1 MLFKKLY
8 KQFKKDQ
15 KFRKTLREFDTTLF
29 PIEFFE
35 DNKISFPSEENPLVS
50 IIIPIHNQLKY
61 TLNCLY
67 SIMQIEDGIA
77 KEIIIIDDK
86 STDQSLTFLKNIT
99 GITIIENK
107 ENIGF
112 LKSVNKGI
120 EKANSEFIYLLNN
133 DTKVLPQYLSS
144 LLEVFKNN
152 KDAGAVGSK
161 LIFADGTLQ
170 EAGCL
175 LFNNEVAV
183 NRGAAQSVDDPKFNY
198 LKKVDYC
205 SGCSLLFRRVD
216 REQKLNLLAE
226 IYSPAYYEETDLC
239 MRLIHDQGLTVY
251 YQPQSEII
259 HFENISYQ
267 NKAQNKTKLI
277 QKNHR
282 IFWDQWKS
290 KVLNNQWI
298 GSSDKKVLNDHVDY
312 EKIVLLVEE
321 YVPKYDQDSGSN
333 RFTEIVKILVNN
345 KCKVYLLVKNIHV
358 DDDHTY
364 ISLFESM
371 GVEVIREYLSTKG
384 EITRVE
390 KQIDSIYQTIDYIW
404 VFRPEGYEY
413 YSNFLRKADCKAKII
428 YDMVDLHFL
437 RFTRETDFIEKSK
450 DKLKR
455 ENEVKELEQKALKE
469 ADFVVAISDKEKD
482 IIIDLGI
489 DKEKVF
495 IVSNI
500 HSVKENITQPN
511 FKDRNDLIFIGGF
524 HHQPNVDAVLYLN
537 KEIMPLVWE
546 KNENIKVKIIGG
558 SLPEEIKALHTD
570 RFQILGYQKD
580 IDHYFLSAKAF
591 VAPLRYGA
599 GVKGKIGQALEY
611 KLPVISTTIGV
622 EGMMLKPDI
631 NVLVAETDDAQNFAN
646 HILQIYE
653 DEQLWKKLHHNSEE
667 GLDYFS
673 VKKQEENIIE
683 LLQF

>member
-15 KFRKTLREFDTTLF
+15 KFKKTLRKFDTTLF

-35 DNKISFPSEENPLVS
+35 NNKIGFPAEKNALVS
-50 IIIPIHNQLKY
+50 IVIPVHNQLIY

-67 SIMQIEDGIA
+67 SIMQVEDGIA

-86 STDQSLTFLKNIT
+86 SNDQSLTFLKNIT

-120 EKANSEFIYLLNN
+120 ESANAEFIYLLNN

-144 LLEVFKNN
+144 LLAVFKNN

-183 NRGAAQSVDDPKFNY
+183 NRGAAQSADDPKFNY

-216 REQKLNLLAE
+216 RDQKLNLLAE

-267 NKAQNKTKLI
+267 NKSENKFKLI

-282 IFWDQWKS
+282 IFWDKWKS
-290 KVLNNQWI
+290 KVFNNQWI
-298 GSSDKKVLNDHVDY
+298 GSSDKKILNDHANY

-321 YVPKYDQDSGSN
+321 YMPKYDQDSGSN
-333 RFTEIVKILVNN
+333 RFTEIVKILVSS
-345 KCKVYLLVKNIHV
+345 KCKVYLLVKNIYLK
-358 DDDHTY
+358 DDHIY
-364 ISLFESM
+364 ISLFESL
-371 GVEVIREYLSTKG
+371 GVEVIREYLSTKD
-384 EITRVE
+384 EIIRVE
-390 KQIDSIYQTIDYIW
+390 KQIDSIYQTIDYLW

-413 YSNFLRKADCKAKII
+413 YINFLRKADCKAKII

-437 RFTRETDFIEKSK
+437 RFERETDFIEKSK
-450 DKLKR
+450 GKLKR
-455 ENEVKELEQKALKE
+455 ENEVKALEQKALKE
-469 ADFVVAISDKEKD
+469 ADFVVAISGKEKD
-482 IIIDLGI
+482 VIIDLGI
-489 DKEKVF
+489 DTEKIF

-500 HSVKENITQPN
+500 HRVKEDTQQLN
-511 FKDRNDLIFIGGF
+511 FKDRNGLIFIGGF
-524 HHQPNVDAVLYLN
+524 HHQPNVDAVLYLS
-537 KEIMPLVWE
+537 KEIMPLVWDQN
-546 KNENIKVKIIGG
+546 KKIIVKIIGG

-570 RFQILGYQKD
+570 RFQILGYQKE
-580 IDHYFLSAKAF
+580 IDHYFLSAKVF

-631 NVLVAETDDAQNFAN
+631 NVLVADNDDAQNFAN
-646 HILQIYE
+646 HISQIYN
-653 DEQLWKKLHHNSEE
+653 DEQLWKKLHDNSEE
-667 GLDYFS
+667 GLEYFS
-673 VKKQEENIIE
+673 VKKQEENIVQ
-683 LLQF
+683 LLKL